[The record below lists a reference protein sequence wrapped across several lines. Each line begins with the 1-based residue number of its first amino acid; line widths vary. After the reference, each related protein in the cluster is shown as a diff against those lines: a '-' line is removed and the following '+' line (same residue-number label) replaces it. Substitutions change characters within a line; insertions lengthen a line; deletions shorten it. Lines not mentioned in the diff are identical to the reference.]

1 MSVEQFRRILEA
13 IRAEPQA
20 DDLRLIAADWFEEH
34 GNLARAEFIR
44 AQLQLARTQSKCGS
58 ESGDYLCRSMHCQL
72 CPLIRRQNAAWLE
85 MAYPLPLPFRATIC
99 AGPDQPPPVAHFRRG
114 FVQSVQC
121 NLNQWLHRGPALV
134 AEHPIELVQVVDRVP
149 VTTPLT
155 TEYNRVPVFGWYRRR
170 RNCDDTWS
178 TLPSGIFDFLPPGMV
193 NGDYL
198 FPGHSRFMAYPSAS
212 DARAVLSHACL
223 AWAFWALEQT
233 GTV

>member
-85 MAYPLPLPFRATIC
+85 MRYLLPLPFRATIF

-121 NLNQWLHRGPALV
+121 NLNQWLHRGPV
-134 AEHPIELVQVVDRVP
+134 A
-149 VTTPLT
+149 
-155 TEYNRVPVFGWYRRR
+155 GRR
-170 RNCDDTWS
+170 
-178 TLPSGIFDFLPPGMV
+178 G
-193 NGDYL
+193 
-198 FPGHSRFMAYPSAS
+198 
-212 DARAVLSHACL
+212 
-223 AWAFWALEQT
+223 
-233 GTV
+233 